1 MVKALLVAIALMG
14 CGIRA
19 GGARDATLPY
29 HPTFEELR
37 EAPAPRPA
45 SPRPPRTT
53 RAKIVVDGFAR
64 GYPQPVGLAYNGTG
78 SLRGVTGILLADGDL
93 EGAIAAGV
101 NASVLGSDDGAEV
114 HLGGGVVE
122 HAKYRFGGITY
133 ASALLELRVTR
144 GGTEVYAAR
153 YRTMLKASYDIE
165 VALAANLVDQIGG
178 DDRLFHALEMP

>member
-1 MVKALLVAIALMG
+1 MVRALLLAVALMG

-37 EAPAPRPA
+37 EAPAPKPA
-45 SPRPPRTT
+45 SPRPPRST

-64 GYPQPVGLAYNGTG
+64 AYPQPVGLSYNGTG
-78 SLRGVTGILLADGDL
+78 ATRGVIGILVADGNL

-101 NASVLGSDDGAEV
+101 GATVVGSDDGAEV

-122 HAKYRFGGITY
+122 HAKYRFGGTTY

-144 GGTEVYAAR
+144 RGTEVYAAR
-153 YRTMLKASYDIE
+153 YRTMVKASYDIE
-165 VALAANLVDQIGG
+165 AQLAANLVDQIGG
-178 DDRLFHALEMP
+178 DDRLFNALEMQ